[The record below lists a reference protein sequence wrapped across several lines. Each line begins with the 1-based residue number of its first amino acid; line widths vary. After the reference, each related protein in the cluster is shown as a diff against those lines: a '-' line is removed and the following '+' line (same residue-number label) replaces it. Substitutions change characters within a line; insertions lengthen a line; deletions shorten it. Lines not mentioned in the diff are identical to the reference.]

1 MSKQD
6 DKKMYEQQENKLL
19 AQSDAF
25 ISLLTKR
32 GILED
37 HNIDDDKIRAAQK
50 EKRKS
55 AYHNTQMLL
64 KHYRK
69 MVWVFNCYPEEILQ
83 ELEKPFENFDNM
95 VDRLDLEMSIG
106 NKRLEQRME
115 NAAKS
120 RLLLDRLNEAL
131 TVLRKEPNR
140 GERLYNLI
148 YTAYLSPEKLKLEEI
163 LYRLDISQRHY
174 YRLRE
179 QAISILSIR
188 LLSAPNEDVDM
199 WLDMLTLFE
208 NLE

>member
-188 LLSAPNEDVDM
+188 LWSAPNEDVDM

>member
-25 ISLLTKR
+25 ISLLTRR

-188 LLSAPNEDVDM
+188 LWSAPNEDVDM